1 LQTFLNIFMEKFE
14 INKRIKQLINYLN
27 FNQREFAKE
36 IGVSSSRMSNII
48 TFRNRPDSEMLQ
60 LILFRFRNVNADWL
74 LTGTGNIEEINN
86 RKIVEINAEFEKILK
101 LLKEKDL
108 QIINLAIEKGVLQEQ
123 VRILKKQLGYSNSNI
138 AAES

>member
-1 LQTFLNIFMEKFE
+1 MEKFE

>member
-1 LQTFLNIFMEKFE
+1 MQTFLNIFMEKFE

>member
-1 LQTFLNIFMEKFE
+1 MEKFE
-14 INKRIKQLINYLN
+14 INKRIKQLINYFN